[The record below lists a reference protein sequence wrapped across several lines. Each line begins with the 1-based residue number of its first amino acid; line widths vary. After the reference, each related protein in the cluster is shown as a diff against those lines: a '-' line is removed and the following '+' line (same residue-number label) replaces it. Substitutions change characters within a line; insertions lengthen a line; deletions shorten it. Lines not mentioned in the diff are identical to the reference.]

1 MTATNGTATNGP
13 TGATGKAAMIRILL
27 ADDHPMTRGGIRF
40 ALESQPDFVVVGEAS
55 NGAEAVRL
63 AQELRPDIVLMDLAM
78 PVLDGVEATRRI
90 HAALPGVHILVFT
103 AYGDDENVVE
113 ALRAGAVSY
122 LLKDARGEALARAV
136 RLAYEGKLVLE
147 PAIAAKL
154 IRHVASPAAL
164 NGTPATPPSAPPS
177 VREPARAAPPPT
189 RSGLPIP
196 FEPLTDREVE
206 VLRLLAQ
213 GLPNKEIAARLVISE
228 RTAKF
233 HVSSIMGKLGAS
245 NRTEAVSLAAQ
256 HNLIKL

>member
-1 MTATNGTATNGP
+1 
-13 TGATGKAAMIRILL
+13 MIRIVL

-40 ALESQPDFVVVGEAS
+40 ALETQSDFEVVGEAD

-63 AQELRPDIVLMDLAM
+63 VDDLRPNVVLMDLGM
-78 PVLDGVEATRRI
+78 PVMNGVEATRRI
-90 HAALPGVHILVFT
+90 RAAHPEVHVLVFT

-122 LLKDARGEALARAV
+122 LLKDTRGEDLCQAV

-154 IRHVASPAAL
+154 IRHITSAAEPGAATAPAT
-164 NGTPATPPSAPPS
+164 TPAPHGEGARPTRATPPP
-177 VREPARAAPPPT
+177 
-189 RSGLPIP
+189 LPD
-196 FEPLTDREVE
+196 PLTERELE
-206 VLRLLAQ
+206 VLQLVAQ

-233 HVSSIMGKLGAS
+233 HVSAIMAKLGAT

-256 HNLIKL
+256 RNLVSL

>member
-1 MTATNGTATNGP
+1 MTSGTETSGSD
-13 TGATGKAAMIRILL
+13 MIRILL

-40 ALESQPDFVVVGEAS
+40 ALESQPDFAVVGEAGD
-55 NGAEAVRL
+55 GAEAVRL
-63 AQELRPDIVLMDLAM
+63 AERLRPDIVLMDLAM

-90 HAALPGVHILVFT
+90 HAALPAIHILVFT
-103 AYGDDENVVE
+103 AYGEDENVVE

-154 IRHVASPAAL
+154 IRHVASP
-164 NGTPATPPSAPPS
+164 NNPASN
-177 VREPARAAPPPT
+177 AAPGAGGAPGMAGA
-189 RSGLPIP
+189 REAAGARFGLPIP
-196 FEPLTDREVE
+196 FEPLTERELE
-206 VLRLLAQ
+206 VLELLAQ

-233 HVSSIMGKLGAS
+233 HVSSIMAKLGAS

-256 HNLIKL
+256 HNLIQL

>member
-1 MTATNGTATNGP
+1 MTATDGTFGP
-13 TGATGKAAMIRILL
+13 SSASNTSNTTGTIRILL

-40 ALESQPDFVVVGEAS
+40 ALEAQPDFAVVGEAGD
-55 NGAEAVRL
+55 GAEAVRL
-63 AQELRPDIVLMDLAM
+63 AHELRPDVVLMDLAM

-113 ALRAGAVSY
+113 ALRAGAMSY
-122 LLKDARGEALARAV
+122 LLKDARGEALARTV
-136 RLAYEGKLVLE
+136 RLAHEGKLVLE

-154 IRHVASPAAL
+154 IRHVASPAAAL
-164 NGTPATPPSAPPS
+164 NAGPAGASAAP
-177 VREPARAAPPPT
+177 PARAAPPPT
-189 RSGLPIP
+189 RNGLPIP
-196 FEPLTDREVE
+196 FEPLTEREVE

-256 HNLIKL
+256 HNLIQL

>member
-1 MTATNGTATNGP
+1 
-13 TGATGKAAMIRILL
+13 MIRIVL

-40 ALESQPDFVVVGEAS
+40 ALETQSDFEVVGEAG

-63 AQELRPDIVLMDLAM
+63 VEDLRPNVVLMDLGM
-78 PVLDGVEATRRI
+78 PVMNGVEATRRI
-90 HAALPGVHILVFT
+90 RTAHPEVRVLVFT

-122 LLKDARGEALARAV
+122 LLKDTRGEDLCQAV

-154 IRHVASPAAL
+154 IRHISGAAEPGSSASPPAVTAAPH
-164 NGTPATPPSAPPS
+164 G
-177 VREPARAAPPPT
+177 EGARAARPAPPP
-189 RSGLPIP
+189 LPD
-196 FEPLTDREVE
+196 PLTERELE
-206 VLRLLAQ
+206 VLQLVAQ

-233 HVSSIMGKLGAS
+233 HVSAIMAKLGAT

-256 HNLIKL
+256 RNLVTL

>member
-1 MTATNGTATNGP
+1 
-13 TGATGKAAMIRILL
+13 MIRLLL

-40 ALESQPDFVVVGEAS
+40 ALETQADFEVVGEAS
-55 NGAEAVRL
+55 DGAEAVRMVE
-63 AQELRPDIVLMDLAM
+63 ELRPDVVLMDLAM
-78 PVLDGVEATRRI
+78 PVMNGVEATRHI
-90 HAALPGVHILVFT
+90 HATHPDVHILVFT

-122 LLKDARGEALARAV
+122 LLKDSRGEDLGRAV

-154 IRHVASPAAL
+154 IRHVASPSAAAL
-164 NGTPATPPSAPPS
+164 DLPRASQAPLRPTAPP
-177 VREPARAAPPPT
+177 
-189 RSGLPIP
+189 LPD
-196 FEPLTDREVE
+196 PLTERELE
-206 VLRLLAQ
+206 VLQLLAQ

-233 HVSSIMGKLGAS
+233 HVSSIMAKLGAS

-256 HNLIKL
+256 HDLVRL

>member
-1 MTATNGTATNGP
+1 
-13 TGATGKAAMIRILL
+13 MIRLLL

-40 ALESQPDFVVVGEAS
+40 ALETQPDFEVVGEAS
-55 NGAEAVRL
+55 DGAEAVRMVDD
-63 AQELRPDIVLMDLAM
+63 LRPDVVLMDLAM
-78 PVLDGVEATRRI
+78 PVLNGVEATRHI
-90 HAALPGVHILVFT
+90 HATHPDVHILVFT

-122 LLKDARGEALARAV
+122 LLKDSRGEDLSRAV

-154 IRHVASPAAL
+154 IRHVASPGGAAPEL
-164 NGTPATPPSAPPS
+164 PRASQAPP
-177 VREPARAAPPPT
+177 RPAASP
-189 RSGLPIP
+189 LLD
-196 FEPLTDREVE
+196 PLTERELE
-206 VLRLLAQ
+206 VLRLVAQ

-233 HVSSIMGKLGAS
+233 HVSSIMAKLGAS

-256 HNLIKL
+256 HNLVQL

>member
-1 MTATNGTATNGP
+1 MTATNGATANGS
-13 TGATGKAAMIRILL
+13 TGATGKAATIRILL

-78 PVLDGVEATRRI
+78 PVLNGVEATRRI
-90 HAALPGVHILVFT
+90 HIAQPGIHILVFT

-154 IRHVASPAAL
+154 IRHVASPTVSSTAGAA
-164 NGTPATPPSAPPS
+164 SALPG
-177 VREPARAAPPPT
+177 ARAAPPPT

-196 FEPLTDREVE
+196 FEPLTEREVE

-256 HNLIKL
+256 HNLIQL